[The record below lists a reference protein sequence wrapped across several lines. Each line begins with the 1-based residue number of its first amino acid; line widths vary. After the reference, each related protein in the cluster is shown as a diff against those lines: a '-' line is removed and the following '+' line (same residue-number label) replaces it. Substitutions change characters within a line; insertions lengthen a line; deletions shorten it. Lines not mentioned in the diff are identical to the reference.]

1 MKDSARRIC
10 CAFLLL
16 GLALA
21 MSVGVIGAMASGEEE
36 SYVWVRLLLHTDPE
50 VDELRLFSSDGLPMQ
65 TLQVQNGA
73 TLTQLLPPGEYYA
86 VTERGCTEFSLDETA
101 AVQILGGC
109 GRSDGEQLFLT
120 AEPMGTVR
128 VDRQVTAA
136 LAGTWA
142 EYTLTGGTQTLRR
155 TVRCGSEGA
164 ALECVFSAVPCG
176 VYRLEENGVFCCSV
190 TVTEEDPKLSVALP

>member
-73 TLTQLLPPGEYYA
+73 ALTQLLPPGEYYA
-86 VTERGCTEFSLDETA
+86 VTERGCTEFSLDEAA

-120 AEPMGTVR
+120 AESMGTVR
-128 VDRQVTAA
+128 VERQVTAA
-136 LAGTWA
+136 LADTWA
-142 EYTLTGGTQTLRR
+142 EYTLTDGAQTLRR
-155 TVRCGSEGA
+155 TVRCGSEGS

>member
-128 VDRQVTAA
+128 VERQVTAT

-142 EYTLTGGTQTLRR
+142 EYTLTGGAQTLRR

-176 VYRLEENGVFCCSV
+176 TYRLEENGVFCCSV

>member
-109 GRSDGEQLFLT
+109 GRSDGEQLLLT

-128 VDRQVTAA
+128 VDRQFTAA

>member
-142 EYTLTGGTQTLRR
+142 EYALTGGTQTLRR

-176 VYRLEENGVFCCSV
+176 TYRLEENGVFCCSV

>member
-120 AEPMGTVR
+120 AESMGTVR
-128 VDRQVTAA
+128 VERQVTAA
-136 LAGTWA
+136 LADTWA
-142 EYTLTGGTQTLRR
+142 EYTLTDGAQTLRR

-190 TVTEEDPKLSVALP
+190 TVTEEDPTLSVALP

>member
-142 EYTLTGGTQTLRR
+142 EYALTGGTQTLRR

>member
-21 MSVGVIGAMASGEEE
+21 MSVGVIGAMASGEEAA
-36 SYVWVRLLLHTDPE
+36 YVWVRLLLHTDPE

-65 TLQVQNGA
+65 TLQVQNGVA
-73 TLTQLLPPGEYYA
+73 LTQLLPPGEYYA
-86 VTERGCTEFSLDETA
+86 VTERGCTEFSLDEA
-101 AVQILGGC
+101 AAAHILGGC

-120 AEPMGTVR
+120 AEAMGTVR
-128 VDRQVTAA
+128 VERQVTAA
-136 LAGTWA
+136 LADTWA
-142 EYTLTGGTQTLRR
+142 EYTLTDGAKTLRR
-155 TVRCGSEGA
+155 TVRCGSKGE

-176 VYRLEENGVFCCSV
+176 VYRLEENGVFCCTV
-190 TVTEEDPKLSVALP
+190 TVTDDDPELSVALP